1 MNIQHPTLNFERRTI
16 KRQDVFLKVE
26 RWTFDPPEADK
37 YLLAFGELDV
47 HLLALIT
54 INIEPSA

>member
-16 KRQDVFLKVE
+16 KRQDVFLEVE
-26 RWTFDPPEADK
+26 RWTFDPPETDK
-37 YLLAFGELDV
+37 CLLASGELDV
-47 HLLALIT
+47 HLLVLIT